1 MSEIGCYFFPVLG
14 VGSNLCISIFLIRV
28 EDVLLYKLLEF
39 IIVGLGFKSR
49 YISYIQSPE
58 LMNKFLIFSALCLVF
73 VSCATVKPGPDYS
86 KLSAQELLQE
96 ATQIAQSTMLVDGH
110 VDLPYRMKVGGFTL
124 KREVLD
130 VSVRTPDGNFDYPRA
145 KAGGL
150 DAPFMS
156 IYIPAANQAVRG
168 ASKALADTLI
178 SMTERL
184 ATTFPDKF
192 AMAYS
197 PADVQANFA
206 KGLIS
211 LPMGMENGAG
221 IEDDLANVKYFH
233 RRGIRYITLTHGKD
247 NLIGDASYDTSA
259 THGGLSV
266 FGEKVVA
273 EMNRVGIMVD
283 LSHVS
288 DRTFRQ
294 ALAFTKVPVIAS
306 HSSVRK
312 FTPGFE
318 RNMSDELIEG
328 LAKNGGVIMINF
340 GGAFLDSAYT
350 VGTVQ
355 VREHVV
361 NWLAENNLSRSDPQ
375 AQQYIQDYTSKYT
388 PFPTVDRVADH
399 IDHVVRLVGIDH
411 VGLGSDFDGV
421 GDSLPTGLKDV
432 SMFPNLFAELLRR
445 GYSKKDLEKICYKN
459 IFRVWEAVENF
470 AATQK

>member
-1 MSEIGCYFFPVLG
+1 ML
-14 VGSNLCISIFLIRV
+14 
-28 EDVLLYKLLEF
+28 
-39 IIVGLGFKSR
+39 R
-49 YISYIQSPE
+49 YI
-58 LMNKFLIFSALCLVF
+58 IFGITLLLGSA
-73 VSCATVKPGPDYS
+73 SMAQQGSIDYR
-86 KLSAQELLQE
+86 KLSDAERLQAAKE
-96 ATQIAQSTMLVDGH
+96 IAQSTIVVDGH

-145 KAGGL
+145 KEGGL

-156 IYIPAANQAVRG
+156 IYIPAANQAIRG

-178 SMTERL
+178 AMTERV

-197 PADVQANFA
+197 PADVRANFA

-221 IEDDLANVKYFH
+221 IEDDLANVAYFH

-247 NLIGDASYDTSA
+247 NLIGDASYDTTA
-259 THGGLSV
+259 TYGGLSA

-288 DRTFRQ
+288 DNTFRD
-294 ALAFTKVPVIAS
+294 ALAITKVPVIAS

-318 RNMSDELIEG
+318 RNMSDELIQG
-328 LAKNGGVIMINF
+328 LAKNGGVMMINF

-350 VGTVQ
+350 AGTAQ

-361 NWLAENNLSRSDPQ
+361 NWLAENKLSRSDPR
-375 AQQYIQDYTSKYT
+375 AQQYIEEYTAKHT
-388 PFPTVDRVADH
+388 PFPTVARVADH
-399 IDHVVRLVGIDH
+399 FDHVVRLVGIDY
-411 VGLGSDFDGV
+411 VGLGSDYDGV

-445 GYSKKDLEKICYKN
+445 GYSKEDLEKICYKN
-459 IFRVWEAVENF
+459 IFRVWQAVEDF
-470 AATQK
+470 ASAQK

>member
-1 MSEIGCYFFPVLG
+1 MIMNRFF
-14 VGSNLCISIFLIRV
+14 
-28 EDVLLYKLLEF
+28 LL
-39 IIVGLGFKSR
+39 
-49 YISYIQSPE
+49 
-58 LMNKFLIFSALCLVF
+58 SALCATLG
-73 VSCATVKPGPDYS
+73 SCASVKQAPDYT
-86 KLSAQELLQE
+86 KLTAEERLQA
-96 ATQIAQSTMLVDGH
+96 ATQIAQSTIMVDGH
-110 VDLPYRMKVGGFTL
+110 VDLPFRMKVGGFTL

-156 IYIPAANQAVRG
+156 IYIPASNQAIPG

-178 SMTERL
+178 AMTERI
-184 ATTFPDKF
+184 AATFPDKF

-197 PADVQANFA
+197 PADVRANFA

-221 IEDDLANVKYFH
+221 IEDDLANVAYFH

-247 NLIGDASYDTSA
+247 NLIGDASYDTTA
-259 THGGLSV
+259 THGGLSD
-266 FGEKVVA
+266 FGVKVVA
-273 EMNRVGIMVD
+273 EMNRLGIMVD

-288 DRTFRQ
+288 DNTFRD
-294 ALAFTKVPVIAS
+294 ALAVTKVPVIAS

-318 RNMSDELIEG
+318 RNMSDELIQG
-328 LAKNGGVIMINF
+328 LAKNGGVMMINF

-350 VGTVQ
+350 EGTAQ

-361 NWLAENNLSRSDPQ
+361 NWLAENNLSRSDPR
-375 AQQYIQDYTSKYT
+375 AQQYIQEYTAKHT
-388 PFPTVDRVADH
+388 PFPNVERVADH
-399 IDHVVRLVGIDH
+399 FDHVVQLVGIDY
-411 VGLGSDFDGV
+411 VGLGSDYDGV

-432 SMFPNLFAELLRR
+432 SMFPNLFSELLRR
-445 GYSKKDLEKICYKN
+445 GYSKEDLEKISYKN
-459 IFRVWEAVENF
+459 IFRVWQAVEDF
-470 AATQK
+470 AASQK

>member
-1 MSEIGCYFFPVLG
+1 M
-14 VGSNLCISIFLIRV
+14 IR
-28 EDVLLYKLLEF
+28 Y
-39 IIVGLGFKSR
+39 
-49 YISYIQSPE
+49 
-58 LMNKFLIFSALCLVF
+58 LIFGITLFLGSA
-73 VSCATVKPGPDYS
+73 SIAQQTSIDYR
-86 KLSAQELLQE
+86 KLSDADRLQAAKE
-96 ATQIAQSTMLVDGH
+96 IAQTTIVVDGH

-145 KAGGL
+145 KEGGL

-156 IYIPAANQAVRG
+156 IYIPAANQAITG

-178 SMTERL
+178 VMTERI
-184 ATTFPDKF
+184 AATFPDKF

-197 PADVQANFA
+197 PADVRLNSA

-221 IEDDLANVKYFH
+221 IEDDLTNVAYFH

-247 NLIGDASYDTSA
+247 NLIGDASYDNTA
-259 THGGLSV
+259 TYGGLSP

-288 DRTFRQ
+288 DNTFRD
-294 ALAFTKVPVIAS
+294 ALSVTKVPVIAS

-318 RNMSDELIEG
+318 RNMSDELIQG
-328 LAKNGGVIMINF
+328 LAKNGGVMMINF

-350 VGTVQ
+350 SGTAQ
-355 VREHVV
+355 VREHLV
-361 NWLAENNLSRSDPQ
+361 NWLAENKLSRSDPR
-375 AQQYIQDYTSKYT
+375 AQQYIEEYTAKFT
-388 PFPTVDRVADH
+388 PFPTVARVADH
-399 IDHVVRLVGIDH
+399 FDHVVSLVGIDY
-411 VGLGSDFDGV
+411 VGLGSDYDGV

-432 SMFPNLFAELLRR
+432 SMFPNLFSELLRR
-445 GYSKKDLEKICYKN
+445 GYSKEDLEKISYKN
-459 IFRVWEAVENF
+459 VFRVWQAVEDF
-470 AATQK
+470 AASQK

>member
-1 MSEIGCYFFPVLG
+1 M
-14 VGSNLCISIFLIRV
+14 IR
-28 EDVLLYKLLEF
+28 Y
-39 IIVGLGFKSR
+39 
-49 YISYIQSPE
+49 
-58 LMNKFLIFSALCLVF
+58 LIFGITLFLGSA
-73 VSCATVKPGPDYS
+73 SMAQQTSIDYR
-86 KLSAQELLQE
+86 KLSDADRLQAAKE
-96 ATQIAQSTMLVDGH
+96 IAQTTIVVDGH

-156 IYIPAANQAVRG
+156 IYIPAANQAITG

-178 SMTERL
+178 AMTERI
-184 ATTFPDKF
+184 AATFPDKF

-197 PADVQANFA
+197 PADVRLNSA

-221 IEDDLANVKYFH
+221 IEDDLTNVAYFH

-247 NLIGDASYDTSA
+247 NLIGDASYDTTA
-259 THGGLSV
+259 TYGGLSP
-266 FGEKVVA
+266 FGEKLVA

-288 DRTFRQ
+288 DNTFRD
-294 ALAFTKVPVIAS
+294 ALAVTKVPVIAS

-318 RNMSDELIEG
+318 RNMSDELIQG
-328 LAKNGGVIMINF
+328 LAKNGGVMMINF

-350 VGTVQ
+350 SGTAQ
-355 VREHVV
+355 VREHLV
-361 NWLAENNLSRSDPQ
+361 NWLAENKLSRSDPR
-375 AQQYIQDYTSKYT
+375 AQQYIEEYTAKFT
-388 PFPTVDRVADH
+388 PFPTVARVADH
-399 IDHVVRLVGIDH
+399 FDHVVSLVGIDY
-411 VGLGSDFDGV
+411 VGLGSDYDGV

-432 SMFPNLFAELLRR
+432 SMFPNLFSELLRR
-445 GYSKKDLEKICYKN
+445 GYSKEDLEKISYKN
-459 IFRVWEAVENF
+459 VFRVWQAVEDF
-470 AATQK
+470 AASQK

>member
-1 MSEIGCYFFPVLG
+1 ML
-14 VGSNLCISIFLIRV
+14 
-28 EDVLLYKLLEF
+28 
-39 IIVGLGFKSR
+39 R
-49 YISYIQSPE
+49 Y
-58 LMNKFLIFSALCLVF
+58 LIFGITLFLGSA
-73 VSCATVKPGPDYS
+73 SMAQQGSIDYR
-86 KLSAQELLQE
+86 KLSDAKRLQAAKE
-96 ATQIAQSTMLVDGH
+96 IAQSTIVVDGH

-145 KAGGL
+145 KEGGL

-156 IYIPAANQAVRG
+156 IYIPAANQAIRG

-178 SMTERL
+178 AMTERV
-184 ATTFPDKF
+184 AATFPEKF

-197 PADVQANFA
+197 PADVRSNFA

-221 IEDDLANVKYFH
+221 IEDDLANVAYFH

-247 NLIGDASYDTSA
+247 NLIGDASYDTTA
-259 THGGLSV
+259 TYGGLSA

-288 DRTFRQ
+288 DNTFRD
-294 ALAFTKVPVIAS
+294 ALAITKVPVIAS

-318 RNMSDELIEG
+318 RNMSDELIQG
-328 LAKNGGVIMINF
+328 LAKNGGVMMINF

-350 VGTVQ
+350 AGTAQ
-355 VREHVV
+355 VREHLV
-361 NWLAENNLSRSDPQ
+361 NWLAENKLSRSDPR
-375 AQQYIQDYTSKYT
+375 AQQYIEEYTAKFT
-388 PFPTVDRVADH
+388 PFPTVARVADH
-399 IDHVVRLVGIDH
+399 FDHVVQLVGIDY
-411 VGLGSDFDGV
+411 VGLGSDYDGV

-445 GYSKKDLEKICYKN
+445 GYSKEDLEKICYKN
-459 IFRVWEAVENF
+459 VFRVWQAVEDF
-470 AATQK
+470 ATAQK